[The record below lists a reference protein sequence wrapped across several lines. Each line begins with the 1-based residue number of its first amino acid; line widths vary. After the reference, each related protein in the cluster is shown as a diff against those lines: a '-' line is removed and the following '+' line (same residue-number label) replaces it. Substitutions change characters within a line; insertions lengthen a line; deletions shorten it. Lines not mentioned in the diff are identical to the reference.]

1 MLNKIDARHIINLN
15 PSKNIDEEIAER
27 QFEVIV
33 KAYNHLSQENN
44 NFIYIADEVGL
55 GKTYIALGIAS
66 LLRRFCREDRR
77 AKYKDVILVPKQNLQ
92 YKWTKE
98 INNFINNNY
107 KSECNIVKS
116 VLGKPV
122 GKCDV
127 SNFHHQFELFS
138 IDNPSY
144 ELYRNSSFSIATS
157 GEAKEWQQKLEELIP
172 DNLKPI
178 FIKGRRLFE
187 EKEEDFIYLK
197 RLYAYLMNIS
207 FPEIDLLIVDEAH
220 NFKHGV
226 GEGVAI
232 RNQIVSRLMGYI
244 SEDDKLYIFSQI
256 PELNIEL
263 IKPKAKKVIFLSATP
278 IDNGLH
284 EIKQQFDCF
293 LPNHKFSKSE
303 DISAEIKNSLSS
315 FMIRGLMNITL
326 PNEQENNGKVSRNMY
341 RHEHRRGNVEKLI
354 DAKPQYIKDDLET
367 IILGMMQ
374 YKTLKHFDES
384 NNKNF
389 EIGMLAAFETFNPKT
404 QNDQEYEET
413 SNRTTIKSADQGVV
427 QKIANSY
434 FENFKTHLP
443 HPKQDNM
450 VEVMFNGFK
459 NQTKSLV
466 FVRRIAS
473 VIELERKLNL
483 KVEEWQFD
491 KIKKYIS
498 RSDRLKALAKSFNE
512 RHQILEIERIITL
525 LGEKILE
532 GKKNHFSAL
541 VENKLNLADAICE
554 YLMLL
559 YHSERTDYNLEKFRR
574 LILRHINRS
583 SIKTELKEIAYLL
596 VTNFLIE
603 LKELA
608 TIDQEEQF
616 IEIQDEVTTYFFTS
630 YFSSKRYVEGFNFRK
645 RFGTRDW
652 YKFNYYHLHQKLS
665 NFNFDT
671 NKLKE
676 IEFKER
682 EKTGAKR
689 MELINERLLES
700 YENAQTKKVIP
711 NYNEVEDIFK
721 KKTFLNLLLEG
732 PLSAEYADWLNLR
745 IENPSKGFSF
755 IDDLDALIEIYQGVF
770 RNGSGLL
777 PAYVAECLD
786 APNFEKTL
794 LKILPE
800 SFPEVIDELKQ
811 ILIDFDKIITT
822 NFSDRSKIQRALYG
836 QYPINGASGFHKRD
850 ISRVATQFRMPGY
863 PYVLISTDVLK
874 EGEDLHL
881 YCKDVYHYGIA
892 WNPSDMEQRTGRID
906 RINSS
911 SYFKLKKDGKRT
923 FENALQV
930 FYPYLADTL
939 EVNQVAKVFNKM
951 NDFIQTFYDISIV
964 REKDTQVSTDAI
976 VKEIPV
982 QIKDFLT
989 SKYDHDNQFWPDYK
1003 GESTDNLNTIGHTK
1017 ESLSS
1022 VIKQTL
1028 EMLKSNF
1035 EKFNIEPYCEKD
1047 KFLIRANIVL
1057 DGRNAPLKMT
1067 LVNGKE
1073 FNTIEYSVE
1082 SLIGRSTNS
1091 ILRKINIKASI
1102 RHSLEELDMDLIENN
1117 DFLLARK
1124 RLSLD
1129 EPLTTQLEMIE
1140 SLLKEADA
1148 LELKYIGGDEE
1159 VF

>member
-1 MLNKIDARHIINLN
+1 MLNKDDARHIIDLN
-15 PSKNIDEEIAER
+15 PYKTIDEEIAER
-27 QFEVIV
+27 QFEVII

-55 GKTYIALGIAS
+55 GKTYVALGIAS
-66 LLRRFCREDRR
+66 LLRRFCKEERR
-77 AKYKDVILVPKQNLQ
+77 SIYKDVILVPKQNLQ
-92 YKWTKE
+92 HKWIKE
-98 INNFINNNY
+98 INNFVNNNY
-107 KSECNIVKS
+107 ISECNIVKS

-122 GKCDV
+122 GNCSL
-127 SNFHHQFELFS
+127 SNIHHQLELFS
-138 IDNPSY
+138 ISNPSY
-144 ELYRNSSFSIATS
+144 ELFRNSSFSIATS
-157 GEAKEWQQKLEELIP
+157 GESKDWQQKLQDLVPE
-172 DNLKPI
+172 NLKSI
-178 FIKGRRLFE
+178 FSQGRKLFGR
-187 EKEEDFIYLK
+187 KEENFIYLK
-197 RLYAYLMNIS
+197 RLYAYLLNIS

-232 RNQIVSRLMGYI
+232 RNQIVSRLMGTI
-244 SEDDKLYIFSQI
+244 SEDDKLHIFSQI

-303 DISAEIKNSLSS
+303 DVSVEIKNSLSS

-341 RHEHRRGNVEKLI
+341 RHEHRRGNVEKSI

-374 YKTLKHFDES
+374 HKTLKHFDES

-450 VEVMFNGFK
+450 VEVLFNGFK
-459 NQTKSLV
+459 NRTKSLV

-473 VIELERKLNL
+473 VVELERKLNL

-498 RSDRLKALAKSFNE
+498 RSDRLKALSKSFEE
-512 RHQILEIERIITL
+512 RHQIFEIERVIVL
-525 LGEKILE
+525 LGEKVLQ
-532 GKKNHFSAL
+532 GNKTHFGNL
-541 VENKLNLADAICE
+541 VEDERNLSHSISE
-554 YLMLL
+554 NLIVL
-559 YHSERTDYNLEKFRR
+559 YHSERTNTDLELYRD
-574 LILRHINRS
+574 LILKHLNRS
-583 SIKTELKEIAYLL
+583 TIKSDLREVAFRALTAFLEEIKLNTKE
-596 VTNFLIE
+596 
-603 LKELA
+603 K
-608 TIDQEEQF
+608 EEQF
-616 IEIQDEVTTYFFTS
+616 TDSQDDIMSYFFSS
-630 YFSSKRYVEGFNFRK
+630 YFGSKRYLEGFNFRK

-676 IEFKER
+676 IDFAER
-682 EKTGAKR
+682 EKTAAQR
-689 MELINERLLES
+689 MEVINERLLES
-700 YENAQTKKVIP
+700 HESARNNNLNP
-711 NYNEVEDIFK
+711 NYSEVDEAFK
-721 KKTFLNLLLEG
+721 KKTFFNLLLEG
-732 PLSAEYADWLNLR
+732 PLSEQYLNWLNIKLV
-745 IENPSKGFSF
+745 NPSKGYSF
-755 IDDLDALIEIYQGVF
+755 IDDLDTLIEIFQGIF

-777 PAYVAECLD
+777 PAFIAECID
-786 APNFEKTL
+786 GDNFEATML
-794 LKILPE
+794 NILSE
-800 SFPEVIDELKQ
+800 SYPEVIEELKQ
-811 ILIDFDKIITT
+811 IIIDFDKILST

-836 QYPINGASGFHKRD
+836 QYPITGASGFHKRD

-911 SYFKLKKDGKRT
+911 CYFGLKKSGSRN
-923 FENALQV
+923 FENSLQV

-951 NDFIQTFYDISIV
+951 NDFIQTFYDISVI
-964 REKDTQVSTDAI
+964 REKDTQVSTDEI
-976 VKEIPV
+976 VKEIPI
-982 QIKDFLT
+982 QIKDLLT
-989 SKYDHDNQFWPDYK
+989 SKYDHDNHHWSDYI
-1003 GESTDNLNTIGHTK
+1003 GVSTENLNTIGQSK
-1017 ESLSS
+1017 EYLISYLD
-1022 VIKQTL
+1022 KTL
-1028 EMLKSNF
+1028 ELIKSSF
-1035 EKFNIEPYCEKD
+1035 ESFKVYPYSVAEQ
-1047 KFLIRANIVL
+1047 FFIRSTIDL
-1057 DGRNAPLKMT
+1057 SGRNAPLKMT
-1067 LVNGKE
+1067 LINGEKFDE
-1073 FNTIEYSVE
+1073 IVFAIDSV
-1082 SLIGRSTNS
+1082 IGRSTQS
-1091 ILRKINIKASI
+1091 ELRKIDIKSAI
-1102 RHSLEELDMDLIENN
+1102 RSYLLEKGMELLENN
-1117 DFLLARK
+1117 DYLFARK
-1124 RLSLD
+1124 LVSLN
-1129 EPLTTQLEMIE
+1129 ESSENQIEMIKLV
-1140 SLLKEADA
+1140 LLEADK
-1148 LELKYIGGDEE
+1148 LEEKYIGGDEE
-1159 VF
+1159 GF